1 MNNTFK
7 HYGLLLSFLLFLGGP
22 FALAQKHER
31 PDSVSMRH
39 VVTLGYINFMYG
51 STPILGYES
60 QMNRRWSACISA
72 GIGAGHYYSSKFPD
86 AGAAVVNLDFRWF
99 PVLFKHRSLSGPFL
113 AIHSGWKTNWYKA
126 IANGQ
131 LQYRDYNRFL
141 DFGSNLGFQWVFY
154 HSMTFN
160 GQFGIGYGFGQKFHG
175 YAYNNG
181 PRPVPVA
188 ERGFTAQISLGA
200 GIAF

>member
-1 MNNTFK
+1 MNTSIK
-7 HYGLLLSFLLFLGGP
+7 RLGLFLIIVVGLGHP
-22 FALAQKHER
+22 IVLAQKSAR
-31 PDSVSMRH
+31 NDSLRLRH
-39 VVTLGYINFMYG
+39 VVTLGYMNFMYG

-60 QMNRRWSACISA
+60 QLNRRWSVNISG
-72 GIGAGHYYSSKFPD
+72 GIGSMHYSSFNLPN
-86 AGAAVVNLDFRWF
+86 AGAAVVNLDFRWY
-99 PVLFKHRSLSGPFL
+99 PVLFKERALSGPFL
-113 AIHSGWKTNWYKA
+113 AIHSGWRTNWYKA
-126 IANGQ
+126 MANGQ
-131 LQYRDYNRFL
+131 LQYKDYNRFA
-141 DFGSNLGFQWVFY
+141 DFGSNLGFQWVI
-154 HSMTFN
+154 HQSMTFN